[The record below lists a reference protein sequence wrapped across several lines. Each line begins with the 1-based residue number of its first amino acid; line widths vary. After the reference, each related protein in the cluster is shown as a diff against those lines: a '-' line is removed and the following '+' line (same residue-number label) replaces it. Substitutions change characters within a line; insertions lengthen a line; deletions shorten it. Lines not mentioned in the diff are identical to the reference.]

1 MTNLW
6 IFRLHHEAEF
16 LALKGSHSSRGRILG
31 RDSPAKWVYKMTIW
45 ARRGK
50 VMANE
55 HEEEMKT
62 NRNQGLVFASK
73 GCHIAKEAK
82 NEVMEVGSSGAR
94 SKVLSRHDEKVKRLE
109 ENYCQDKESTGSQT
123 TVTSRS
129 QYNDLLFNRLLK
141 SDTYICV

>member
-1 MTNLW
+1 
-6 IFRLHHEAEF
+6 
-16 LALKGSHSSRGRILG
+16 
-31 RDSPAKWVYKMTIW
+31 
-45 ARRGK
+45 
-50 VMANE
+50 MANE